1 MLSGLGFDQAYNLKG
16 GIKAWQGHKAT
27 GPMELNLDLI
37 KGDETPAEIVVFA
50 YGLEK
55 GLQTFYGKMMEKA
68 DDQELK
74 ELFRNLYNIEE
85 KHKSKLFEL
94 KQRVDPGDI
103 DQEAFESEIQPKVM
117 EGGFDIDTFMEQN
130 ESYLH
135 SVQEVLMLAMM
146 LETQA
151 LDLYLRFSDKSTND
165 ETKSILL
172 EVSEEEKA
180 HLSAL
185 GKLIQE
191 KA

>member
-1 MLSGLGFDQAYNLKG
+1 MLSGLGFKEAYNLKG
-16 GIKAWQGHKAT
+16 GIKAWQGQKAT
-27 GPMELNLDLI
+27 GPVELNLDLI

-55 GLQTFYGKMMEKA
+55 GLQTFYGEMIEKA

-74 ELFRNLYNIEE
+74 DLFRRLYSIEE

-94 KQRVDPGDI
+94 KQRVDPGDM
-103 DQEAFESEIQPKVM
+103 DQAAFEAEVDPKIM
-117 EGGFDIDTFMEQN
+117 EGGFDIETFMKQN
-130 ESYLH
+130 EAYLH
-135 SVQEVLMLAMM
+135 SVKEVLMLAMM

-151 LDLYLRFSDKSTND
+151 LDLYLRFSEKSTND
-165 ETKSILL
+165 QTKKILF
-172 EVSEEEKA
+172 EVSEEEKT

-191 KA
+191 KV